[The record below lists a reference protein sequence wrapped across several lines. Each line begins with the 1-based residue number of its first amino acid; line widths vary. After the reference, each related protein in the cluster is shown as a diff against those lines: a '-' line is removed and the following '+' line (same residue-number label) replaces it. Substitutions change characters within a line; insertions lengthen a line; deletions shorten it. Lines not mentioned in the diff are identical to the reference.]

1 MPSLPDV
8 TQLAPSAGGEE
19 RRQSSRQTNSIYAN
33 VNRTPMTATQVPTP
47 MAPSTPNHLNVLHQP
62 TTQTP
67 NYADPLARASLFEV
81 RAQQAHIHNL
91 QQKINHMEQNF
102 RTTINSMDQRIIED
116 NRATKTQLD
125 TILSLLQHQRHS
137 GEQDN
142 NQPSITSTQSSA
154 QSSGS
159 IQHHTAHLQTQP
171 TTHINV
177 GDSVGNESDLS
188 FGTAPSKSEYQQN
201 AEDPNISTEA
211 NSDLKTILQHLST
224 AHQKELKLPTLA
236 AKKQK
241 FKEWYHES
249 LNKMQAHPLFSQY
262 IKRNNGIRY
271 VDEDL
276 PQRRKEELF
285 NALTT
290 ALTSETKT
298 AIDFTDHLH
307 SMNGIE
313 IINRLQ
319 IEYGLKCKHAE
330 DAEELMD
337 ELKRLKRNPTET
349 IKAYHIR
356 FMHKWEEC
364 AANKVLIW
372 QTVSQ
377 AIPTY
382 LGNMNYPDLLVNVLV
397 NIALHT
403 DEGNEWLA
411 YTTLAEVRDR
421 VERMIAVNEKISS
434 KFGINKTKKTTN
446 PQSQKT
452 QPPPTRTGENTD
464 KQAIIATIR
473 ARRTEVTTKVKEAM
487 NDTKTITDLLHTY
500 AAKCEH

>member
-241 FKEWYHES
+241 FWH
-249 LNKMQAHPLFSQY
+249 
-262 IKRNNGIRY
+262 
-271 VDEDL
+271 
-276 PQRRKEELF
+276 
-285 NALTT
+285 
-290 ALTSETKT
+290 
-298 AIDFTDHLH
+298 
-307 SMNGIE
+307 
-313 IINRLQ
+313 
-319 IEYGLKCKHAE
+319 
-330 DAEELMD
+330 
-337 ELKRLKRNPTET
+337 
-349 IKAYHIR
+349 
-356 FMHKWEEC
+356 
-364 AANKVLIW
+364 
-372 QTVSQ
+372 
-377 AIPTY
+377 
-382 LGNMNYPDLLVNVLV
+382 
-397 NIALHT
+397 
-403 DEGNEWLA
+403 
-411 YTTLAEVRDR
+411 
-421 VERMIAVNEKISS
+421 
-434 KFGINKTKKTTN
+434 
-446 PQSQKT
+446 
-452 QPPPTRTGENTD
+452 
-464 KQAIIATIR
+464 
-473 ARRTEVTTKVKEAM
+473 
-487 NDTKTITDLLHTY
+487 
-500 AAKCEH
+500 